1 MFTKDIATPIPFHTL
16 PYPSAHNPL
25 QTNALMVDACFQT
38 QQASTTK
45 RLPVNTLGADVIY
58 HRNKEARLK
67 VMKAATQAST
77 MV

>member
-1 MFTKDIATPIPFHTL
+1 
-16 PYPSAHNPL
+16 
-25 QTNALMVDACFQT
+25 MVDACFQT